1 MAAEVAFRV
10 GFKGNDL
17 WQAALKGDVKK
28 VDKLVKTGADITF
41 KKENKLMIKMVR
53 ELEQSNASDPA
64 KLYYYG
70 QIKLIIEKKLN
81 SSILTDVSAGDVN
94 RVRSLAESGADL
106 YQDGKVIFQA
116 IGSAK
121 DSPEIVAILLCN
133 NFMNEQYIEAIQPDG
148 KTNVGY
154 LLAEAQR
161 KNNGNSAKALKDH
174 INFVVVRESEAGNL
188 PRIQALMKL
197 GRDIIN
203 LNFKRSDGHT
213 ALMMAVM
220 KKRVEV
226 IGVLLSHGADVS
238 QVNAKNK
245 TARDMCGNDVR
256 LTAMLDK
263 VGMVKE
269 LREKIKKSGAETT
282 SEEIGSYLDKGV
294 QVNSVDA
301 DGNSIL
307 SLAVQYKCSN
317 EVLMNLITTYHADP
331 NVLNKRGTG
340 PVEMALVYRDEET
353 LKCLF
358 EAGVNIKR
366 GKNML
371 LQYAEA
377 NGFPGS
383 VKIIKEELGKY
394 LWKAVDDEEVEEI
407 KVMLENCGAYV
418 DEICHLEGYEGWTT
432 LFLAAHKNNV
442 EVAKLLCNAQ
452 ANVDIRSEDGKTALS
467 IAVQTGRKDVLLYLI
482 SEGASVNVA
491 DTSGNTPL
499 LLAVKGGNLPL
510 VQILLHAGA
519 NPYHEQGSVSV
530 SQLALESSNKNIVYI
545 FEHLD
550 FLTAIPDWEESP
562 SKQRPPPKLEFFR
575 SPINFDPN
583 PPQKVQIILR
593 GNEKT
598 NKKLMDAA
606 KNGKPTQIKEAIA
619 EGADIR
625 YVDSKMKRPLQ
636 YAQEK
641 LTKLNQEVLSPVEE
655 KRRAQLTGRIN
666 YQDVV
671 NFLTNKLNEL
681 MWNAVQLESLE
692 RVQTLHEC
700 GATLNWCA
708 PERPLGLP
716 GLLASAQDN
725 PEIMSY
731 LMHHCPQNLP
741 TLRSADQQNRTLL
754 LLAESKGFRK
764 LASWIRAKMTQSLH
778 LALANNDLAAA
789 KQILMMG
796 AGPEIMRSDG
806 DTHLHQAVE
815 MGDLELVQL
824 LVKAGA
830 DCSVKHQGHSMA
842 DLARIKGLLQIS
854 RLLQQCLRT
863 QQLFSAAAAGDLSTV
878 QEQHLEGG
886 HIDCQSY
893 QGITPL
899 KAAVNSGN
907 AQLMHYL
914 ISRGASLVRSRTSVD
929 PIGKLENLNYNIPL
943 KDYIQRSVDEQFLA
957 SVIEGDMTKLEYLL
971 QLGASIDYCNP
982 TSKET
987 AISLC
992 INYHSVDLL
1001 KFLENR
1007 GSVLTSP
1014 ADAKGN
1020 YALGIAASRGNTA
1033 VVEYLIQEININK
1046 TIRNHEGKTPLD
1058 IAQETDH
1065 QEVVRL
1071 LGGEVKEDK
1080 SKKVYQP
1087 PKYKLEELLSA
1098 VKNCNMTIIKEFIEE
1113 IYSRRD
1119 EKVNNCAEMMKF
1131 SVRHKQKEVEKKLY
1145 RHYQDLI
1152 EDTSEHKLT
1161 GSAESQV
1168 ILTGFLRSLSAQIT
1182 GYALDPND
1190 PRSYDFFF
1198 TNMDEKAEEARK
1210 RILVDDL
1217 NQLKAQFQEDLIRVQ
1232 EELTGLKQQ
1241 RESMQAR
1248 DREYFERIAQM
1259 KVQLSEEKSARERDR
1274 IRQEMITLQDDVK
1287 TLHAQ
1292 QKILEAQ
1299 ENRQNKHYEVSKRFE
1314 ATHINLLHFYRT
1326 VYLGVEEIFL
1336 GAKSVASGMTI
1347 ATAGSLGKTA
1357 KKIETVSS
1365 ILDIFKLDPLVGAT
1379 VARVT
1384 KFFIKAGTKV
1394 MKDIDKYRQKEIG
1407 QYISCLATV
1416 GEQVDIC
1423 TDVAYRLT
1431 LWYSDQITCLA
1442 EPIDASKTS
1451 ICLHSPARRMA
1462 QITVGVI
1469 YSSLIEKE
1477 IETGKAAEFA
1487 TLAEQLVWCVV
1498 AQKPK
1503 DGKIANLQERAA
1515 ATIAGWKQKAGKG
1528 PTGTGYLG
1536 SKVPPNFVE
1545 VEIAESLQKNGKKT
1559 WMLRDIFLRCGII
1572 DRDGNVYEA
1581 EYTDTSVFKYCY
1593 GTEMAATE
1601 RSLKRQDEKKPQP
1614 KGDMFANEDV
1624 ITVSSVGGAS
1634 GSPGSG
1640 GQFHLA
1646 PGKID
1651 ERVHSILEKEK
1662 LDRADMENCWK
1673 NDISKAQE
1681 EVERR
1686 TDSLEERQS
1695 LLEVELRDKVLK
1707 IEEIAEEKTK
1717 LYEETFA
1724 KYQGQLLGKYNELK
1738 SKMEDNFKKVFDKMQ
1753 ADTRKEFETMQ
1764 KKFSQKEKE
1773 LDEAFRKSQEKL
1785 DARYAETERRLEEGA
1800 KKTAAELHEKSK
1812 RFCET
1817 LRKETVSNFQF
1828 AKEQLDQ
1835 FAGDKI
1841 KEIIKIEKAA
1851 EAKFEAQALAYK
1863 KDSDDKTD
1871 MARKEL
1877 INIMEN
1883 RTTRHHKEMKEG
1895 CASNLSKMEEMA
1907 AKLERRIQS
1916 LEEVPPPISPKPEGS
1931 TRWFSSS
1938 EGKP

>member
-17 WQAALKGDVKK
+17 WQAALKGDLKK
-28 VDKLVKTGADITF
+28 VDKLLKSGADITF
-41 KKENKLMIKMVR
+41 KKDNKPMINMVR

-70 QIKLIIEKKLN
+70 QIKLIIENKLN
-81 SSILTDVSAGDVN
+81 SSISTDVNAGDVD

-106 YQDGKVIFQA
+106 YQEGRIISQA
-116 IGSAK
+116 IVSAK

-154 LLAEAQR
+154 LLAEAKR
-161 KNNGNSAKALKDH
+161 ENNGNSAKALKDH

-197 GRDIIN
+197 GRDVID
-203 LNFKRSDGHT
+203 LKFKRSDGQT

-220 KKRVEV
+220 KKHFDV
-226 IGVLLSHGADVS
+226 IGVLLSNGADAY
-238 QVNAKNK
+238 QVNAEKK
-245 TARDMCGNDVR
+245 SARDMCGHDVR

-263 VGMVKE
+263 VGRVKE
-269 LREKIKKSGAETT
+269 LREKIRKNGAATT
-282 SEEIGSYLDKGV
+282 SKEIGGYLDKGV
-294 QVNSVDA
+294 PVNSVDA

-340 PVEMALVYRDEET
+340 PVEMALVYRDKKT

-366 GKNML
+366 GNNML
-371 LQYAEA
+371 LQFAEA
-377 NGFPGS
+377 HGFTGS

-394 LWKAVDDEEVEEI
+394 LWKAVDEGELEEI
-407 KVMLENCGAYV
+407 KTLLENCGAYV
-418 DEICHLEGYEGWTT
+418 DESCHLEGYEGWTS

-442 EVAKLLCNAQ
+442 EVAKCLCIAQ
-452 ANVDIRSEDGKTALS
+452 ANVDARCQDGKTAIS
-467 IAVQTGRKDVLLYLI
+467 IAVQTGKKEVLHYLL

-491 DTSGNTPL
+491 DISGNTPL
-499 LLAVKGGNLPL
+499 LLAVKAGNLPL
-510 VQILLHAGA
+510 VQILLRAGA

-530 SQLALESSNKNIVYI
+530 SQLALESSNKNIVYT

-550 FLTAIPDWEESP
+550 FSTAIPDWKETR
-562 SKQRPPPKLEFFR
+562 SKQRPSSKHKFFR
-575 SPINFDPN
+575 SPISFDPN
-583 PPQKVQIILR
+583 PPQKVQMILQ

-598 NKKLMDAA
+598 NKKLIDAA
-606 KNGKPTQIKEAIA
+606 RNGRPIQVKEAIA

-625 YVDSKMKRPLQ
+625 CFDNKMKRPLQ

-641 LTKLNQEVLSPVEE
+641 LTRLNQETLSPIEE
-655 KRRAQLTGRIN
+655 RRRAQLAGRIA

-671 NFLTNKLNEL
+671 TFLTNKLNEL
-681 MWNAVQLESLE
+681 MWNAVKQESLE

-716 GLLASAQDN
+716 GLLASSQDN

-731 LMHHCPQNLP
+731 LMHYCPYNLP
-741 TLRSADQQNRTLL
+741 ALRTTDQQKHTVLS
-754 LLAESKGFRK
+754 LAESRGFK
-764 LASWIRAKMTQSLH
+764 NLSSWIRAKMTHSLD
-778 LALANNDLAAA
+778 LALSKNDLPAA
-789 KQILMMG
+789 KQFLLFGGG
-796 AGPEIMRSDG
+796 AEISRADG
-806 DTHLHQAVE
+806 DTHLHQVVE
-815 MGDLELVQL
+815 MGDLELVKL
-824 LVKAGA
+824 LVEAGA
-830 DCSVKHQGHSMA
+830 DCSVKHQEHSMT
-842 DLARIKGLLQIS
+842 DLARIKGRLQIS
-854 RLLQQCLRT
+854 RLLQKSMRNK
-863 QQLFSAAAAGDLSTV
+863 QLFSAAANGDHAAV
-878 QEQHLEGG
+878 QEQHLHGAD
-886 HIDCQSY
+886 IDCHSY

-899 KAAVNSGN
+899 KAAVASGN
-907 AQLMHYL
+907 AKLIHYL
-914 ISRGASLVRSRTSVD
+914 VSRGASLVRSRTSSVH

-957 SVIEGDMTKLEYLL
+957 TVIEGDTTKLEDLL

-982 TSKET
+982 NSKET

-1001 KFLENR
+1001 KFLENL

-1033 VVEYLIQEININK
+1033 VVEYLVNEININT
-1046 TIRNHEGKTPLD
+1046 TIRNEEGKTPLD

-1080 SKKVYQP
+1080 GKKAYQP

-1098 VKNCNMTIIKEFIEE
+1098 VKNCNMTIIKEFIDE

-1119 EKVNNCAEMMKF
+1119 EKVKHCVEMLNF
-1131 SVRHKQKEVEKKLY
+1131 SVRHKQKEVEKKLR

-1190 PRSYDFFF
+1190 PRSYDCFFK
-1198 TNMDEKAEEARK
+1198 NMDVKAEEARK

-1217 NQLKAQFQEDLIRVQ
+1217 NQLKAQFQEDLTRVQ

-1248 DREYFERIAQM
+1248 DKEYVERI
-1259 KVQLSEEKSARERDR
+1259 VQLKLQVSEEKSARERDR
-1274 IRQEMITLQDDVK
+1274 IRQEMITLQDDAK

-1314 ATHINLLHFYRT
+1314 AIHINLLHFYRT

-1336 GAKSVASGMTI
+1336 GAKSVASEMTI
-1347 ATAGSLGKTA
+1347 ATAGSLGKTT

-1365 ILDIFKLDPLVGAT
+1365 ILDIFKLDPLVSAT
-1379 VARVT
+1379 VAKVT

-1394 MKDIDKYRQKEIG
+1394 MNDIEKYRQKKVG
-1407 QYISCLATV
+1407 QYISGLVTN

-1442 EPIDASKTS
+1442 EPSDASKTS
-1451 ICLHSPARRMA
+1451 ICVHSPARRMA
-1462 QITVGVI
+1462 QIAVGVI
-1469 YSSLIEKE
+1469 YISLIEKE
-1477 IETGKAAEFA
+1477 IETGKAAKFA
-1487 TLAEQLVWCVV
+1487 TLAEKLVWCVV
-1498 AQKPK
+1498 AQKPE

-1515 ATIAGWKQKAGKG
+1515 ATIAEWKQKAGKG
-1528 PTGTGYLG
+1528 PTGNGYLG

-1545 VEIAESLQKNGKKT
+1545 VEIAESLQKDGKKT
-1559 WMLRDIFLRCGII
+1559 WMLRDIFLKCGII

-1581 EYTDTSVFKYCY
+1581 EFTDTSVFKYCY

-1601 RSLKRQDEKKPQP
+1601 RCLERQDEKKPQP
-1614 KGDMFANEDV
+1614 KGDLFPDEDV
-1624 ITVSSVGGAS
+1624 ITVSSIRGAS
-1634 GSPGSG
+1634 ASSGSG

-1651 ERVHSILEKEK
+1651 GKMK
-1662 LDRADMENCWK
+1662 NCWK
-1673 NDISKAQE
+1673 NDVSKAQLE
-1681 EVERR
+1681 KVERR
-1686 TDSLEERQS
+1686 TDSL
-1695 LLEVELRDKVLK
+1695 
-1707 IEEIAEEKTK
+1707 EEIAEEKTK
-1717 LYEETFA
+1717 LYQETFTN
-1724 KYQGQLLGKYNELK
+1724 YQGQLLGKYNELK
-1738 SKMEDNFKKVFDKMQ
+1738 SKMEDHFKNVFDKMQ

-1773 LDEAFRKSQEKL
+1773 LDEAFRKSQGKL
-1785 DARYAETERRLEEGA
+1785 DARYEETERRLDEGA
-1800 KKTAAELHEKSK
+1800 KKTAAE
-1812 RFCET
+1812 
-1817 LRKETVSNFQF
+1817 V
-1828 AKEQLDQ
+1828 
-1835 FAGDKI
+1835 
-1841 KEIIKIEKAA
+1841 KEIIKIVKAA

-1863 KDSDDKTD
+1863 KDSDDK
-1871 MARKEL
+1871 

-1883 RTTRHHKEMKEG
+1883 HTKKHEKELKEE
-1895 CASNLSKMEEMA
+1895 CASNFSKMKEMA
-1907 AKLERRIQS
+1907 AKLERRIQA
-1916 LEEVPPPISPKPEGS
+1916 LEHADK
-1931 TRWFSSS
+1931 R
-1938 EGKP
+1938 